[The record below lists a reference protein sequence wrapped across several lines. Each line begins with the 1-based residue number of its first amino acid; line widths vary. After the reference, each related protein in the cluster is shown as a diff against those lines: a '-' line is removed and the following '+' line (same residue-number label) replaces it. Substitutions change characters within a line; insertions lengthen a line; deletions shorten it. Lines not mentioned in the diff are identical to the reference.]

1 MDATQ
6 IVHDLKAQRERIE
19 QAIAA
24 LEGRSGRRRGRPSS
38 ASAEGVQPKRR
49 RMSAAAKK
57 KISEANKKRWAEWRK
72 KNS

>member
-1 MDATQ
+1 MDTTQ
-6 IVHDLKAQRERIE
+6 ILDDLKAQRERID

-24 LEGRSGRRRGRPSS
+24 LQGSSIRRRGRPRS
-38 ASAEGVQPKRR
+38 APAKVFQPKR

-57 KISEANKKRWAEWRK
+57 KISEANKKRWAAWRK